1 VKKKIAKWMHN
12 SKGRYDFSR
21 KNFLKL
27 YELELLKEEWF
38 ISLKETENLLYNDE
52 QDYAKFCAEF
62 GNWQEE
68 NLPDWEIIR
77 EQILVYFLFTYFCG
91 AVYDGR
97 IYGKIQ
103 MAAASL
109 FYIEQMLMARFV
121 KNEGHLYEDD
131 ILDIVYRYSREV
143 EHSDE
148 NLERLETLME
158 KEVWL
163 CANRQ

>member
-1 VKKKIAKWMHN
+1 MIITLGGLA
-12 SKGRYDFSR
+12 GTGTTTTA
-21 KNFLKL
+21 
-27 YELELLKEEWF
+27 ELLSEKLDIPLHRVDFVKEYWDF
-38 ISLKETENLLYNDE
+38 
-52 QDYAKFCAEF
+52 
-62 GNWQEE
+62 
-68 NLPDWEIIR
+68 
-77 EQILVYFLFTYFCG
+77 VFTYFCG

-103 MAAASL
+103 MAVASL

-131 ILDIVYRYSREV
+131 ILSIVYRYSREV

-148 NLERLETLME
+148 NLERLEKLME